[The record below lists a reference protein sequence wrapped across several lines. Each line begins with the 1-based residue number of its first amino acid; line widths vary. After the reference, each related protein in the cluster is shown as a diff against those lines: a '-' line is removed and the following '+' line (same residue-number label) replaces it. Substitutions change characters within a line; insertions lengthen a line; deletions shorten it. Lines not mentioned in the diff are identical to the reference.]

1 MRLSNKS
8 TFSLASLI
16 LMLALGLGL
25 VFGTSSVMAHP
36 HIDNPATPN
45 VDESVTDHLESDHP
59 IATKI
64 VFTSA
69 NATAFTT
76 KSVNDAGTFA
86 IMLNAA
92 AVDHDND
99 SNTAD
104 IVKGGRFAETKADD
118 SSATPPIVQDRNGLL
133 KLSITFNTAVQASS
147 FAATDVKITSVDG
160 DGVVLDADVSNSSG
174 DNWSLGENAP
184 TTGNV
189 KTFTIEVQVPASHYT
204 DMPITLYVSV
214 PAAGVTSAQKIRNGD
229 IIPSGLANR
238 ASAPG
243 DAKLEM
249 VATLT
254 AAPPPDNNP
263 TSPSN
268 IFKFTAPAGFSILV
282 RDKAAAM
289 TTIGQSFHT
298 IKDINGNRLIPDANI
313 IEWAAMPD
321 LDQLF
326 DRDAIGGGGALVLR
340 KSVGDTDAPAIGTV
354 GISEVMW
361 AIDGGYIGQ
370 ARARNSQWIE
380 IHNLHDTD
388 KDVVIYAT
396 TGAEFTDKDRVVTTT
411 LAGDKL
417 YGDPGADVATN
428 VPSMIVD
435 VMTNYFNGSDRG
447 TPGWDVPG
455 KNGSSTTGINFVSMA
470 RKAKRKNEFSLNRRH
485 EDKSDKPYDGRY
497 VKTTGQDQS
506 LDGRV
511 PGSWEASTVRYD
523 RLSTDKPASL
533 TTPVSATYDFIG
545 TPGGAN
551 AYDIKGHILKDEQT
565 KIPAS
570 PIVINEVANRSDTY
584 NKYEWIELH
593 NVSADEVNLN
603 NYQISILTKVDSDK
617 PFIYLSN
624 NNNAKIPAGGVLVLT
639 DSDPYGDP
647 DHPLATGWD
656 VDKNAEDQVPGLAR
670 IGINAT
676 SLHGRYKVVKF
687 GEHTDYAMGLPDDGN
702 FILVVRRADN
712 HEGNHGD
719 GGKGRAELG
728 TADLD
733 KISDIAGHVDGDELK
748 KTKYSNAV
756 SSTNLWP
763 LKAQGPPASAKN
775 KFVVNTVQRRQHLIQ
790 NGQAGAGTTHGD
802 KKDGQVAFIDHAYTG
817 IGYKRQAADHAM
829 HGGDPGYHGITKNDA
844 HGTAG
849 PRVYISEIMLSQGNG
864 RNANLPQ
871 YIELYNASDH
881 AVNLAGGEGV
891 GWRIVI
897 ENAKEPL
904 RTINFRSKGNVK
916 IINPKQTVLVVSGS
930 ARSFG
935 SDTLPASTVFPNT
948 RVFNVYKELRSHFEM
963 TNRASRMLNPEAF
976 NIKLIDGGKKV
987 DNVVTYTTSDEI
999 GNLDGNVRTSDEG
1012 KWKYPIGITKDGF
1025 RSSLIRVFD
1034 NNVARPAL
1042 SIDESDV
1049 LPLGAKK
1056 MDETVDLAK
1065 RSIPEGYAWVRA
1077 SQADFGG
1084 LFVRHTW
1091 YGNESDFGTPA
1102 NRAGQIL
1109 PVNLSH
1115 FRPALEDGEVVIR
1128 WTTESELDNAGF
1140 NILRSDTRTGE
1151 YKQVNAELIQGHG
1164 TTGERSTYKWV
1175 DASAKPGVV
1184 YYYQIEDVSFAGER
1198 QTLQTTK
1205 LKGYISAVGKAT
1217 TTWGDIKEVQ

>member
-36 HIDNPATPN
+36 HIDNPATPGI
-45 VDESVTDHLESDHP
+45 DESVTDHLESDHP
-59 IATKI
+59 KATKI

-69 NATAFTT
+69 NATSFTS
-76 KSVNDAGTFA
+76 KSVNAAGTFA

-92 AVDHDND
+92 DVDHDND

-104 IVKGGRFAETKADD
+104 IVKGGRFAETR
-118 SSATPPIVQDRNGLL
+118 ATDLTVTPKIVQDATGLL
-133 KLSITFNTAVQASS
+133 KLSITFNTAIDASTFS
-147 FAATDVKITSVDG
+147 AGDVKITAVDE
-160 DGVVLDADVSNSSG
+160 DDVVLFADVSTGSN
-174 DNWSLGENAP
+174 NWTLSAASP
-184 TTGNV
+184 STGTS
-189 KTFTIEVQVPASHYT
+189 KAFTLEVAVPSASYT

-214 PAAGVTSAQKIRNGD
+214 PADDNNNNTSWDGVTSVQKIRNGN

-238 ASAPG
+238 GSDPG
-243 DAKLEM
+243 DAKLGM
-249 VATLT
+249 VATLS
-254 AAPPPDNNP
+254 AGDNP

-282 RDKAAAM
+282 RDKAAAS

-298 IKDINGNRLIPDANI
+298 IKDINGNRVIPDANI
-313 IEWAAMPD
+313 IEWASMPD
-321 LDQLF
+321 LAALF
-326 DRDAIGGGGALVLR
+326 DRNAAGGGGALVLR
-340 KSVGDTDAPAIGTV
+340 KSVGDTAAPDIGTV

-361 AIDGGYIGQ
+361 AIDAGYTGQ
-370 ARARNSQWIE
+370 VRARSSQWIE
-380 IHNLHDTD
+380 IHNLHATD

-396 TGAEFTDKDRVVTTT
+396 TGAEFTDSNRVVTTT
-411 LAGDKL
+411 LAGDTL
-417 YGDPGADVATN
+417 HGDPAGQ
-428 VPSMIVD
+428 IVD
-435 VMTNYFNGSDRG
+435 VMTNYFKGNDRG

-455 KNGSSTTGINFVSMA
+455 SNGSSTTGIDFVSMA
-470 RKAKRKNEFSLNRRH
+470 RKAKRNNEFHLDRRH

-506 LDGRV
+506 LDGRA
-511 PGSWEASTVRYD
+511 PGSWVASTTNYD
-523 RLSTDKPASL
+523 RLPTDKPASL
-533 TTPVSATYDFIG
+533 TTPVPATYDLIG
-545 TPGGAN
+545 TPGRSN
-551 AYDIKGHILKDEQT
+551 AYSVAGHILKDAQT

-570 PIVINEVANRSDTY
+570 PIVINEVANRPDTY
-584 NKYEWIELH
+584 NKYEWIELR

-639 DSDPYGDP
+639 DSDPYGDS

-733 KISDIAGHVDGDELK
+733 KINDIAGHVDGDDLK
-748 KTKYSNAV
+748 KTNYSNAV

-763 LKAQGPPASAKN
+763 LKAQGHPASAKN

-897 ENAKEPL
+897 ENPKEPL

-1084 LFVRHTW
+1084 FFVRHTW